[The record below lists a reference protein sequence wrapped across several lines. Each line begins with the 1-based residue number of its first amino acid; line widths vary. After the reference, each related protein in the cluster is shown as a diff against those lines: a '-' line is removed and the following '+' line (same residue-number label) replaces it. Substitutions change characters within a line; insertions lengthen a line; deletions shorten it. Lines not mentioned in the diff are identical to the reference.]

1 MGPDPWTH
9 PDVGLDLVLLTVLL
23 QVILDFLVWQEAAQL
38 GVKGKIREHHHLLGQ
53 VGSNRK
59 KRDKSQLIC

>member
-1 MGPDPWTH
+1 MGPDLWTH
-9 PDVGLDLVLLTVLL
+9 PDVGSDVVLLTVLI

-53 VGSNRK
+53 VGADRK
-59 KRDKSQLIC
+59 KGTNLS